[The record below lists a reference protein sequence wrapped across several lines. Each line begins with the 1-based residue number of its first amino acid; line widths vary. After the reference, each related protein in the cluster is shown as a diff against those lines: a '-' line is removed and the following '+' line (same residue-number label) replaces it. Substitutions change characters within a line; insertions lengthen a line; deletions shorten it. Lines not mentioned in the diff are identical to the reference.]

1 MSRRLSTL
9 LVFLSLVFMST
20 VVACGGKGAASGD
33 SAKSAI
39 DADPLSLLPGSAL
52 FVASLDVHGMYANAA
67 VGPTVASLTDP
78 LLPLSADTLDV
89 SRDVDRLVLGGYAGN
104 QADVAVVLSGRFDVD
119 RIAAATQSKSGAPL
133 VKATYAG
140 FPTST
145 AGAITIAPLTA
156 KTLVAGTK
164 ERVHRVLDRI
174 GQGTLK
180 RSVPPWAAETLATQ
194 GAQFAIA
201 GDFAT
206 QPIASAT
213 LGSINLGWLKGLQT
227 LRAVGNFD
235 DPGVNVAATLTY
247 SDPSAAQSATDGIH
261 LIDSWQKLLAPLL
274 LGAKVENLQVS
285 GSGNDVSCKFA
296 IDSSSLRA
304 LVTLASRYVMPPP
317 Q

>member
-1 MSRRLSTL
+1 
-9 LVFLSLVFMST
+9 
-20 VVACGGKGAASGD
+20 
-33 SAKSAI
+33 
-39 DADPLSLLPGSAL
+39 
-52 FVASLDVHGMYANAA
+52 MYANAA

-78 LLPLSADTLDV
+78 FLPLSADTLDV
-89 SRDVDRLVLGGYAGN
+89 SRDVDRLVLGAYAGN
-104 QADVAVVLSGRFDVD
+104 QADVAVVLNGRFDVD
-119 RIAAATQSKSGAPL
+119 RISAATQSKNGAPL
-133 VKATYAG
+133 VKTAYAG

-156 KTLVAGTK
+156 KTLVAGTS
-164 ERVHRVLDRI
+164 ERVHRVLDRVA
-174 GQGTLK
+174 QGTLK

-213 LGSINLGWLKGLQT
+213 LGSINVGWLKGLQM
-227 LRAVGNFD
+227 LRAIGNFD

-247 SDPSAAQSATDGIH
+247 SDPNAAQAATDGIH

-274 LGAKVENLQVS
+274 LGAKVENLQV
-285 GSGNDVSCKFA
+285 GTSGNDVSCKFA

-304 LVTLASRYVMPPP
+304 LVTLASRYVKPPP